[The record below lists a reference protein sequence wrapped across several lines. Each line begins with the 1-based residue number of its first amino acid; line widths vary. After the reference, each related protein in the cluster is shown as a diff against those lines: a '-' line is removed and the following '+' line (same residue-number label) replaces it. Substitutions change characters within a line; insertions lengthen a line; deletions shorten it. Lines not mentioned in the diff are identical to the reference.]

1 MEYIRH
7 GICDSESDL
16 TGIVK
21 KAMSGTGDARL
32 RELLEALVEH
42 AHRFVR
48 EVDLTEQEFEK
59 ALEFVVAIGKAT
71 HEKKNEVVLAADVL
85 GISTLV
91 ALRNNPTAHGQTAS
105 ALLGPFYRG
114 GAPDC
119 ELGANIARSDTPGS
133 PLLVR
138 GQVRDVDGKPIP
150 GALIDVWQASPVG
163 LYENQDPR
171 QENMNLRGKFRAD
184 ARGRFHFRSVRPA
197 GYPVPTDGPVGDL
210 LARQNRHPYRPAHL
224 HFIVSAPGHKTLV
237 TQVFADDSEHLES
250 DVVFGA
256 VRALV
261 GQFVARRERHP
272 DIPDLAVPYYTLDYD
287 FVLEEGVPSFPT
299 PPIP

>member
-1 MEYIRH
+1 MEHIRH

-133 PLLVR
+133 PLLDR
-138 GQVRDVDGKPIP
+138 GQVREVDGKPIP
-150 GALIDVWQASPVG
+150 GALVDVWQASPVG

-184 ARGRFHFRSVRPA
+184 AWGRFHFRSVRPA

-250 DVVFGA
+250 DVVFGT

-261 GQFVARRERHP
+261 GRFVEHRERHP
-272 DIPDLAVPYYTLDYD
+272 DNAALPVPYYTLDYD